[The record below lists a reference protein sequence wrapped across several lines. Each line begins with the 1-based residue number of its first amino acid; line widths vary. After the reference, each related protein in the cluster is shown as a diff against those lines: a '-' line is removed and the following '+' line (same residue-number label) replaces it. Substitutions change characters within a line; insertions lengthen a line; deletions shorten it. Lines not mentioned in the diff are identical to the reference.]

1 MLSKDVLLFTT
12 IVIGL
17 LGQSCA
23 AEEPVATSIKRKYA
37 EGGQPALPTPPP
49 SGNVEPSDP
58 SETLALGPSLYVEKK
73 CEDCHGALESSAKKG
88 ANAARIAASEN
99 VPKHAEVPTWPTP
112 EEIDAIAAALADQNT

>member
-1 MLSKDVLLFTT
+1 MLSKNVSLFIT
-12 IVIGL
+12 IAIGL

-49 SGNVEPSDP
+49 KSSEPSTTGD
-58 SETLALGPSLYVEKK
+58 SDVLALGASLYVEKK

-88 ANAARIAASEN
+88 ANASRIAASEN

-112 EEIDAIAAALADQNT
+112 EEIDAIAAALAD